1 MSNDNVNCHIHWL
14 ISIYNLFPFLGVAP
28 PPLQVSFSRPTSLH
42 EQQQQQHHL
51 QQQQQQQLESQ
62 QQQQHAYADAYAALG
77 RGQYEST
84 TRAPNNSKVWQPK
97 VAMERHKRPKA
108 KRIKQ
113 HQQQQQQQ
121 QQQTTQP
128 KQQQKQKPHKSNELK
143 LNVNVIFMLIIFI

>member
-1 MSNDNVNCHIHWL
+1 MIFHL
-14 ISIYNLFPFLGVAP
+14 IDAIGVAP

-51 QQQQQQQLESQ
+51 QQQQQHQQQLEP
-62 QQQQHAYADAYAALG
+62 QQQHAYADAYAALG

-108 KRIKQ
+108 KRLKQ
-113 HQQQQQQQ
+113 QKEPHT
-121 QQQTTQP
+121 QQTTT
-128 KQQQKQKPHKSNELK
+128 QQQKQKQHKSNELK